1 MEIESDYVWNELDFS
16 NLQYNVILIDN
27 NLRLNAITNR
37 NGNEF
42 RTLGIGSLI
51 MDVAPG
57 QSNVFYV
64 ANSNSNYLTVQNPL
78 NAAQGVLTFSVRV
91 FDDFLTNG
99 VSGSTV
105 PLADKVNLTWI
116 ISNNNPGV
124 NSSVDLTFEW
134 LPSQESNGFLNYEL
148 YHYENSFWGIEGPV
162 SVTTLNGIRYGT
174 VSYSGSF
181 SPFAIGGPS
190 ALPVEFLGMHV
201 SCEAD
206 YVNVQWSTASE
217 YNASHFAIETSS
229 NGLNWSEAATVNAA
243 GTTSQLSNYEV
254 RLRSTLGVVYYRI
267 VQYDYDGQNETFI
280 PVYHDCSESG
290 NQLIAYPN
298 PASSNINILIQ
309 AEENMDGAQLEIED
323 LFGRVMIK
331 MPLSVESG
339 SNSIQL
345 DIESLSSGV
354 YFVRLTNT
362 QPNLQT
368 FKFIK
373 E

>member
-42 RTLGIGSLI
+42 KTLGSGSLI

-64 ANSNSNYLTVQNPL
+64 ANSNSNYLTVQNPP
-78 NAAQGVLTFSVRV
+78 NTGQGVITFSVRV

-105 PLADKVNLTWI
+105 PLPDRVNLTWI

-124 NSSVDLTFEW
+124 NSSVDLIFEW
-134 LPSQESNGFLNYEL
+134 LPSQESNDNMSYEL
-148 YHYENSFWGIEGPV
+148 YHYENNFWGIEGPV
-162 SVTTLNGIRYGT
+162 QVITSNGVRYGT
-174 VSYSGSF
+174 VSYTGTF
-181 SPFAIGGPS
+181 SPFAIGSPS

-206 YVNVQWSTASE
+206 YVNVQWATASE
-217 YNASHFAIETSS
+217 YNASHFMIETSS
-229 NGLNWSEAATVNAA
+229 NGLNWSTAATVNAA
-243 GTTSQLSNYEV
+243 GTTNQLSNYSQ
-254 RLRSTLGVVYYRI
+254 RFRATPGVVYYRI
-267 VQYDYDGQNETFI
+267 VQYDFDGQSETFV
-280 PVYHDCSESG
+280 PVYHDCAMSS
-290 NQLIAYPN
+290 NRLIAYPN
-298 PASSNINILIQ
+298 PASSNIQILIQ
-309 AEENMDGAQLEIED
+309 AEEKMDDGELEILD
-323 LFGRVMIK
+323 MFGRAVFKIPVK
-331 MPLSVESG
+331 VESG

-345 DIESLSSGV
+345 DIDVLSSGV
-354 YFVRLTNT
+354 YLLRLKNSAS
-362 QPNLQT
+362 NFET
-368 FKFIK
+368 FKFVK